1 MANNENPYNDVS
13 GSSQNSLQGFVVEGR
28 AVARPGSDAAS
39 QEVLHSA
46 GVEPCE
52 DVTIHSIL
60 PPPSQEEEA
69 LVCLLHNGLG
79 ANGPCEFL
87 MDVDSKELED
97 VDSPPMPH

>member
-1 MANNENPYNDVS
+1 MCHN
-13 GSSQNSLQGFVVEGR
+13 GSSHNPLQAFVVEGR
-28 AVARPGSDAAS
+28 AVAVPDSDAAS
-39 QEVLHSA
+39 QDALQSA

-79 ANGPCEFL
+79 VNGPCEL
-87 MDVDSKELED
+87 HLHLVI
-97 VDSPPMPH
+97 